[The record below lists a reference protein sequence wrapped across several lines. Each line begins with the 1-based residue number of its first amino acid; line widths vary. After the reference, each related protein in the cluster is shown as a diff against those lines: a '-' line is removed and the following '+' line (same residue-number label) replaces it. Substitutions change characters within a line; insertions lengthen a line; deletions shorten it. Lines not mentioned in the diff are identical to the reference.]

1 MCVGKMRVVVS
12 GRKRRRV
19 EKAHQRAFGGLF
31 SKHELFLLAFANV
44 QINANQAEP
53 GQFQCQWQKCK
64 SKSKIDSAAKLA
76 RHVEQVRK
84 RERKKTNENLGKEK

>member
-1 MCVGKMRVVVS
+1 
-12 GRKRRRV
+12 
-19 EKAHQRAFGGLF
+19 
-31 SKHELFLLAFANV
+31 LL
-44 QINANQAEP
+44 INANQEEP

-84 RERKKTNENLGKEK
+84 RERKKTKENLGKEK